1 MSTYDD
7 YFGLLTT
14 YDEYE
19 EEDEDEF
26 DWNGYGY

>member
-7 YFGLLTT
+7 YFDLLTT

-19 EEDEDEF
+19 EDEDDL
-26 DWNGYGY
+26 DWDGYGY